1 MRTTLNVDDDV
12 LEFAKHVADIRKV
25 SIGEALSELA
35 RKGMTGPVGLKRDPV
50 SGFWVMDVPD
60 GAWQIT
66 SEDVQRAL
74 DDEDLEYGREFRKP

>member
-35 RKGMTGPVGLKRDPV
+35 RPGLLTV
-50 SGFWVMDVPD
+50 
-60 GAWQIT
+60 
-66 SEDVQRAL
+66 L
-74 DDEDLEYGREFRKP
+74 